1 MECARLV
8 PKEQRDKYYER
19 MLKLLYRE
27 KQCDKHTIIYYLMSC
42 SLLRTRDIINFAMD
56 EKQDEEDRYIALWAV
71 KASDDKFDFVEEL
84 IQIMRGN
91 SYRVAIGALDIVM
104 HTKIKPQKLFDTYMW
119 LQEKYKD
126 DRIMRSAVNTAIKV
140 VKTAL

>member
-1 MECARLV
+1 M
-8 PKEQRDKYYER
+8 
-19 MLKLLYRE
+19 
-27 KQCDKHTIIYYLMSC
+27 
-42 SLLRTRDIINFAMD
+42 LRTRDIINFAMD